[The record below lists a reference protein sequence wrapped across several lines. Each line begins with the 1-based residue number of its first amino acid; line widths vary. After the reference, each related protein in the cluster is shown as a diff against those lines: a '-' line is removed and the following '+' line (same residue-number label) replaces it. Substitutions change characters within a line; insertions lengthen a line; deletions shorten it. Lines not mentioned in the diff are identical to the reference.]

1 MKAYAV
7 IEAGWSALS
16 PLVPQEDGRWMD
28 PGAVSTGEVVAV
40 LTIDPLG
47 LYPTP
52 ERVPVRIGDPAFYSF
67 PDKPEH
73 HSA

>member
-7 IEAGWSALS
+7 IETDRLHELS
-16 PLVPQEDGRWMD
+16 PLHLQEDGRWMD
-28 PGAVSTGEVVAV
+28 PRAVSTGEVVAV

-52 ERVPVRIGDPAFYSF
+52 ERVPVRIGDTAFYSF
-67 PDKPEH
+67 PDKH